1 MQKMRPLAPLP
12 QLVAQD
18 SFPEQPCV
26 SHDDSA
32 GLVAMD
38 NYHYAGSALQRRA
51 TGLPAAQGGAPAA
64 GVPPA
69 RTVRTGLPDRLKY
82 GIENL
87 SGIALDGLNVHYN
100 SSLPA
105 LVQAHAY
112 AAGSEIH
119 LAPGQQKHLPHEAW
133 HVVQQKQGR
142 VKPTLQM
149 KQGAPVNDDA
159 ELEREAD
166 TMGAKAV
173 QAGSRS
179 LHGVKPSTSQSMA
192 VQRMPLAQ
200 ADGMSVIQ
208 RKLTLK
214 GEEADKDLALE
225 QLNSLA
231 GSAAITLADAGAGTW
246 EASIGASATSGGT
259 LLKNLIN
266 DEQQFFFDF
275 SSAVPPQYDPAKH
288 TVFMNVRG
296 ESTAVLPAKGLP
308 EGDYTREGN
317 QDIYLGH
324 EFNHALRHLK
334 GHAKDRYKD
343 IDGAPV
349 SDQWV
354 RIDSISGEHTL
365 SYYMQ
370 LEEAENIGLKP
381 TLDTGSGAWVG
392 TSENAFLAQ
401 QGKPVRLGYFK
412 QDSQE
417 NKLNRLDYLKSLTI
431 TTGIR
436 YAEFLRKTASL
447 AGGAAIDAPLQSA
460 VALVA
465 AKKAEIEDCK
475 RKAEAAEKHKTD
487 WLGHKNENL
496 LPRKE
501 AAEISRDAA
510 AEEFGNFDEAEQ
522 WSAWV
527 AQNLALAGGE
537 DSGYDADWN
546 KIDDPEDGSAEY
558 DSAWYQQVQLIN
570 ARRLGLEGASAR
582 AATRFGSYSTLADK
596 TSGEGLDDSTETGK
610 LHLAIIKEIGEEVDA
625 AESQL
630 IPLVDSVLD
639 LMTTQLNGLQAEN
652 LDKAADITILK
663 NLVTTWRPVASYNS
677 NG

>member
-1 MQKMRPLAPLP
+1 MTL
-12 QLVAQD
+12 D
-18 SFPEQPCV
+18 SV
-26 SHDDSA
+26 
-32 GLVAMD
+32 
-38 NYHYAGSALQRRA
+38 
-51 TGLPAAQGGAPAA
+51 
-64 GVPPA
+64 
-69 RTVRTGLPDRLKY
+69 K
-82 GIENL
+82 
-87 SGIALDGLNVHYN
+87 VHCN
-100 SSLPA
+100 SPLPA
-105 LVQAHAY
+105 LMQAHAY

-159 ELEREAD
+159 ALEHEAD

-179 LHGVKPSTSQSMA
+179 FLDVGPLTRQPMPIE
-192 VQRMPLAQ
+192 RMPLTQ

-214 GEEADKDLALE
+214 GEESDKDQALA
-225 QLNSLA
+225 QLNKLA
-231 GSAAITLADAGAGTW
+231 GSAAVTLADAGAGAW
-246 EASIGASATSGGT
+246 EASIGASATSGARATSGRT
-259 LLKNLIN
+259 LLSNLIN

-275 SSAVPPQYDPAKH
+275 SSAVPAQYDPAKH
-288 TVFMNVRG
+288 TVFMNVKG
-296 ESTAVLPAKGLP
+296 VSTAVLPAKGLPEGDP

-343 IDGAPV
+343 EEGLPV

-354 RIDSISGEHTL
+354 RIDSISAGHTL

-392 TSENAFLAQ
+392 TSENAFLAE

-412 QDSQE
+412 KDSQE

-431 TTGIR
+431 TTGVR
-436 YAEFLRKTASL
+436 YAEFLRRTASL
-447 AGGAAIDAPLQSA
+447 VGGSVTNIPLKNA
-460 VALVA
+460 VELVA
-465 AKKAEIEDCK
+465 ASKDRIDDCK
-475 RKAEAAEKHKTD
+475 KKAEAAEKHESD

-496 LPRKE
+496 LPRKDAAKIPDE
-501 AAEISRDAA
+501 AAA
-510 AEEFGNFDEAEQ
+510 AELRNYDDAGQ
-522 WSAWV
+522 WAAWV
-527 AQNLALAGGE
+527 AQNPAHAGGA
-537 DSGYDADWN
+537 DSGYNSEW
-546 KIDDPEDGSAEY
+546 DDIVDPKKESSDYE
-558 DSAWYQQVQLIN
+558 SAWFQQVRLIN
-570 ARRLGLEGASAR
+570 ARRFELEGAKTTAETFFKNHT
-582 AATRFGSYSTLADK
+582 ALADK
-596 TSGEGLDDSTETGK
+596 LSGDGLDGSTEAGK
-610 LHLAIIKEIGEEVDA
+610 LHLAIIKEIGEQVDA

-630 IPLVDSVLD
+630 IPLVDQVLN
-639 LMTTQLNGLQAEN
+639 LMTSELNGLQAEN

-663 NLVTTWRPVASYNS
+663 NLVTTWRPVARYNS
-677 NG
+677 DE